1 MPLTKGRVPTE
12 KDKKRALEDK
22 ISPEEVVA
30 RDCIVNDTWLKCHYT
45 PGARL
50 IPKEAQHRE
59 KYGVCIMRGM
69 VKSYHELSVE
79 EYKDGKP
86 MICTIVSEKAPNKEM
101 VCHPDFL
108 TTINNGGSC

>member
-1 MPLTKGRVPTE
+1 
-12 KDKKRALEDK
+12 
-22 ISPEEVVA
+22 
-30 RDCIVNDTWLKCHYT
+30 
-45 PGARL
+45 
-50 IPKEAQHRE
+50 
-59 KYGVCIMRGM
+59 M